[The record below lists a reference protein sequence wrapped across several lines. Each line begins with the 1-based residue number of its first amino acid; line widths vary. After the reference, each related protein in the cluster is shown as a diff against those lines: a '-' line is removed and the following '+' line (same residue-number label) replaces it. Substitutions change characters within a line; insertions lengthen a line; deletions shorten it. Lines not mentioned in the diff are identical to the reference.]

1 MKLKRFFKNMK
12 TQWVLVLLLC
22 TSIAFSKTILANS
35 KFAKSIVN
43 SLTAGTKSKT
53 PKAVKTS
60 VAFAPDTD
68 LDGITDDLDLDD
80 DNDGILDTVE
90 CPATDIVTNGTF
102 TTNLTG
108 WTAGTG
114 WAFSSGTATNTSD
127 FTTSSLSQSLTNLD
141 KVPNNTVSLTVK
153 IGAQDAGNSAGNT
166 SSLDIMLGG
175 VVYATLSN
183 SVLRNTSN
191 VTISLAPGVTSNFV
205 TFGTSSITGFTTST
219 FTINIPYSGPSSS
232 TLAFRMNSGGD
243 DWSVDDVSISALI
256 CDIDGDGIPNYLDL
270 DSDGDGC
277 PDAVEGGGGFTNA
290 NLVTATGS
298 LATQSPNKNLG
309 NTVGANGVPTIAG
322 AGQNIG
328 VSQNSNVNACTD
340 SDGDGIAN
348 VSDLDNDNDGILDVN
363 EKVCP
368 LTGQTIRIGY
378 IPNSRDLDGDTGYT
392 FDGSL
397 MSGSGALKLTN
408 PANFGTNGT
417 VNANIVLINMGTAP
431 ITKAIINSLNLNA
444 IFLGGIN
451 DAAAT
456 PNSYLSAAEFNAI
469 KDWSDDS
476 QNNYVVSTQAQT
488 QPWGTSVV
496 SQISNPNVPT
506 SYGSQTSI
514 FKGPFGKV
522 TSFTQGGGYQ
532 GYFSSITALFGANAL
547 AVNGSNGPVMY
558 VDGIYNDLMIA
569 DVDIL
574 TTTGGITSG
583 SSVTSNNDILFMNI
597 WAFVAEQSA
606 CTSYKDTD
614 GDGIPDYLDLDSDAD
629 GCPDAVEGGGG
640 FSNANL
646 VTATGSL
653 ATQNPNKNLGNNVGS
668 NGVPTIAGAGQ
679 NIGVSQ
685 NSNVNACTDSD
696 GDGVTD
702 VSDLDSDNDGILDV
716 NEKTCPLTGQTIRI
730 GYIPDSR
737 SGNNGYTFDGTQMSA
752 SGALKLTNP
761 ANFGPNG
768 AVNANIVLV
777 NMGTAPIT
785 KAIINSLNLNAIF
798 LGGIDNGTTS
808 YLSVAEF
815 NAIKD
820 WSDDSQNNYVV
831 STQIQTQPWGTS
843 VVSQVSNPNV
853 PTSYGSQTSI
863 FKGPFGKVT
872 SFNQAGGYQGYFSSI
887 NALFGANAL
896 AVNGS
901 NGPVMYVDGIY
912 NDLMIADVDILTALG
927 GVTAGSGV
935 SSDNDILFM
944 NIWAFVAEQSACT
957 SYKDTDGDGIP
968 DYLDLDS
975 DADGCPD
982 AVEGGGGFTN
992 ANLVTATGSLAT
1004 QNPNQN
1010 LGNNVGSNGVP
1021 TIAGAGQNIGV
1032 SQNSNV
1038 NACTDSDGDGITNV
1052 YDLDNDNDGILD
1064 VNEKICPLTG
1074 QTIRIGYIPDSRS
1087 GNNGYTFNGSQMSGS
1102 GALKLTNPANF
1113 GPSGT
1118 VKANIVLVN
1127 MGTAPITKAIINSL
1141 NLNAIF
1147 LGGIDNGTTSY
1158 LSAGEF
1164 KAIKDWS
1171 DDSQNNYVVSTQIQ
1185 TQFWDT
1191 SVVSQVSNPNVPTS
1205 YGSQTSIFK
1214 GPFGTVT
1221 SFNQAG
1227 GYQGYFSAINS
1238 SFGTNA
1244 LAVNGSNGPVM
1255 YVDGIYNDLMIAD
1268 VDILT
1273 ALGGVTAGS
1282 GVTSNNDKL
1291 FMNIWAFVA
1300 EQSVCTSYKDTDGD
1314 GIPDYL
1320 DLDSDGD
1327 SCPDAIEGGGGF
1339 TSANLVTATGS
1350 LATQNPNQNLGNNV
1364 GSNGVPT
1371 IAGAGQ
1377 SVNNSTNALVNL
1389 CYCYKTPASP
1399 GGGNPNPVKYGITPL
1414 NRAGSGSSEWPGV
1427 RRSAWAALEAK
1438 SKGFVVNRM
1447 AFVDAD
1453 SNPAT
1458 PTTPPLASIPA
1469 ANYVEGM
1476 MVYDTVANCLKIYN
1490 GTVWSCYSTQT
1501 CPD

>member
-1 MKLKRFFKNMK
+1 MK
-12 TQWVLVLLLC
+12 THWVLVLLLC

-53 PKAVKTS
+53 PKPAKSS
-60 VAFAPDTD
+60 VAYATDTD
-68 LDGITDDLDLDD
+68 LDGVTDDLDLDD
-80 DNDGILDTVE
+80 DNDGIPDTAEGYCNTQSVYTLNLASTLAGATFGANGGSFNLVYTLTSGTAVPSVGSSFTVPFSYSDLNNSVNAQNHTWE
-90 CPATDIVTNGTF
+90 SFGTSGSNFNIVPNVTSLYTGVPANNTQAENVTAASPGTPDGWFRYLLGNNSITKLGTF
-102 TTNLTG
+102 TTTIGNLPTVTG
-108 WTAGTG
+108 LLSSYSSNTALNLYSTFN
-114 WAFSSGTATNTSD
+114 ASG
-127 FTTSSLSQSLTNLD
+127 
-141 KVPNNTVSLTVK
+141 
-153 IGAQDAGNSAGNT
+153 AGG
-166 SSLDIMLGG
+166 
-175 VVYATLSN
+175 TLSN
-183 SVLRNTSN
+183 GYYAKMQLQNTANTASGASTVPLSASYGSTYTWDYTALTTTPGSGTGN
-191 VTISLAPGVTSNFV
+191 ASRGLITIVQNTV
-205 TFGTSSITGFTTST
+205 TFCNHRDTDS
-219 FTINIPYSGPSSS
+219 
-232 TLAFRMNSGGD
+232 
-243 DWSVDDVSISALI
+243 
-256 CDIDGDGIPNYLDL
+256 DGIPDYLDL

-309 NTVGANGVPTIAG
+309 NTVGSTATTMGIPTIAG
-322 AGQNIG
+322 TGQNIG

-340 SDGDGIAN
+340 SDGDGITN
-348 VSDLDNDNDGILDVN
+348 VYDLDNDNDGILDVN
-363 EKVCP
+363 EKTCP

-397 MSGSGALKLTN
+397 MSG
-408 PANFGTNGT
+408 
-417 VNANIVLINMGTAP
+417 
-431 ITKAIINSLNLNA
+431 
-444 IFLGGIN
+444 
-451 DAAAT
+451 
-456 PNSYLSAAEFNAI
+456 
-469 KDWSDDS
+469 
-476 QNNYVVSTQAQT
+476 
-488 QPWGTSVV
+488 
-496 SQISNPNVPT
+496 
-506 SYGSQTSI
+506 
-514 FKGPFGKV
+514 
-522 TSFTQGGGYQ
+522 
-532 GYFSSITALFGANAL
+532 
-547 AVNGSNGPVMY
+547 
-558 VDGIYNDLMIA
+558 
-569 DVDIL
+569 
-574 TTTGGITSG
+574 
-583 SSVTSNNDILFMNI
+583 
-597 WAFVAEQSA
+597 
-606 CTSYKDTD
+606 
-614 GDGIPDYLDLDSDAD
+614 
-629 GCPDAVEGGGG
+629 
-640 FSNANL
+640 
-646 VTATGSL
+646 
-653 ATQNPNKNLGNNVGS
+653 
-668 NGVPTIAGAGQ
+668 
-679 NIGVSQ
+679 
-685 NSNVNACTDSD
+685 
-696 GDGVTD
+696 
-702 VSDLDSDNDGILDV
+702 
-716 NEKTCPLTGQTIRI
+716 
-730 GYIPDSR
+730 
-737 SGNNGYTFDGTQMSA
+737 

-798 LGGIDNGTTS
+798 LGGINDAAATPNS
-808 YLSVAEF
+808 YLSAAEF
-815 NAIKD
+815 DAIKD

-831 STQIQTQPWGTS
+831 STQAQTQPWGTS

-872 SFNQAGGYQGYFSSI
+872 SFTQGGGYQGYFSTI

-901 NGPVMYVDGIY
+901 NGPVMYVDGTY
-912 NDLMIADVDILTALG
+912 NDLMIADVDILTTVG
-927 GVTAGSGV
+927 GITAGSSV
-935 SSDNDILFM
+935 TSNNDVLFM

-975 DADGCPD
+975 DGDSCPD

-1064 VNEKICPLTG
+1064 LNEKTCPLTG

-1118 VKANIVLVN
+1118 VKANIVLVD

-1147 LGGIDNGTTSY
+1147 LGGIDNLTTSY

-1214 GPFGTVT
+1214 GPFGTVA

-1227 GYQGYFSAINS
+1227 GYQGYFSAVNS

-1377 SVNNSTNALVNL
+1377 SVGNSTNALVNL
-1389 CYCYKTPASP
+1389 CFCYKTPVSP
-1399 GGGNPNPVKYGITPL
+1399 GGGNPNPVKFGITAL
-1414 NRAGSGSSEWPGV
+1414 NRAGSGSSEWPEV
-1427 RRSAWAALEAK
+1427 RRSAWAALESK

>member
-1 MKLKRFFKNMK
+1 MK
-12 TQWVLVLLLC
+12 THWVLVLLLC

-53 PKAVKTS
+53 PKPAKSS
-60 VAFAPDTD
+60 VAYATDTD
-68 LDGITDDLDLDD
+68 LDGVTDDLDLDD

-114 WAFSSGTATNTSD
+114 WAFSSGTATNTND

-153 IGAQDAGNSAGNT
+153 IGAQDSGNSAGNT

-175 VVYATLSN
+175 VVYATISN

-219 FTINIPYSGPSSS
+219 FTVNIPYSGPSSA

-290 NLVTATGS
+290 NLVTATGA

-309 NTVGANGVPTIAG
+309 NAVGSNGVPTIAG
-322 AGQNIG
+322 AGQSIG

-340 SDGDGIAN
+340 SDGDGITN
-348 VSDLDNDNDGILDVN
+348 VYDLDNDNDGILDVN
-363 EKVCP
+363 EKICP

-408 PANFGTNGT
+408 PANFGPNGA
-417 VNANIVLINMGTAP
+417 VNANIVLVSMGTAP

-456 PNSYLSAAEFNAI
+456 PNSYLSTAEFNAI

-488 QPWGTSVV
+488 KPWGTSVV
-496 SQISNPNVPT
+496 SQVSNPNVPT

-532 GYFSSITALFGANAL
+532 GYFSTINALFGANAL
-547 AVNGSNGPVMY
+547 AVNGSNGSVMY

-574 TTTGGITSG
+574 TTVGGITAG
-583 SSVTSNNDILFMNI
+583 SSVTSNNDVLFMNI

-614 GDGIPDYLDLDSDAD
+614 GDGIPDYLDLDSD
-629 GCPDAVEGGGG
+629 G
-640 FSNANL
+640 
-646 VTATGSL
+646 
-653 ATQNPNKNLGNNVGS
+653 
-668 NGVPTIAGAGQ
+668 
-679 NIGVSQ
+679 
-685 NSNVNACTDSD
+685 DS
-696 GDGVTD
+696 
-702 VSDLDSDNDGILDV
+702 
-716 NEKTCPLTGQTIRI
+716 
-730 GYIPDSR
+730 
-737 SGNNGYTFDGTQMSA
+737 
-752 SGALKLTNP
+752 
-761 ANFGPNG
+761 
-768 AVNANIVLV
+768 
-777 NMGTAPIT
+777 
-785 KAIINSLNLNAIF
+785 
-798 LGGIDNGTTS
+798 
-808 YLSVAEF
+808 
-815 NAIKD
+815 
-820 WSDDSQNNYVV
+820 
-831 STQIQTQPWGTS
+831 
-843 VVSQVSNPNV
+843 
-853 PTSYGSQTSI
+853 
-863 FKGPFGKVT
+863 
-872 SFNQAGGYQGYFSSI
+872 
-887 NALFGANAL
+887 
-896 AVNGS
+896 
-901 NGPVMYVDGIY
+901 
-912 NDLMIADVDILTALG
+912 
-927 GVTAGSGV
+927 
-935 SSDNDILFM
+935 
-944 NIWAFVAEQSACT
+944 
-957 SYKDTDGDGIP
+957 
-968 DYLDLDS
+968 
-975 DADGCPD
+975 CPD

-1118 VKANIVLVN
+1118 VKANIVLVD

-1171 DDSQNNYVVSTQIQ
+1171 DDSQNNYVISTQIQ

-1214 GPFGTVT
+1214 GPFGTVA

-1327 SCPDAIEGGGGF
+1327 SCPDAVEGGGGF

-1377 SVNNSTNALVNL
+1377 SVGNSTNALVNL
-1389 CYCYKTPASP
+1389 CFCYKTPVSP
-1399 GGGNPNPVKYGITPL
+1399 GGGNPNPVKFGITAL
-1414 NRAGSGSSEWPGV
+1414 NRAGSGSSEWPEV
-1427 RRSAWAALEAK
+1427 RRSAWAALESK